1 MKKLQKIGIT
11 AKIAFLLVM
20 IVVGAFFTL
29 RMTHN
34 QAMGVTEQGG
44 SLDVTEQAMQEQG
57 GTLDAMEGMEG
68 MNMGTNETGQAMAM
82 LTPQKKQLI
91 GVKIAQV
98 QEKEAEKVI
107 RTVGRVAYDERKLA
121 HINLRIDG
129 WIQDLFV
136 NFTGQ
141 EVKKGEPLFTLYSP
155 DLLSTQQEY
164 LLAIRSQEK
173 FAASPIAD
181 VRETGETLVSS
192 ARERLLLWEITE
204 KQIQELEKR
213 GKPQTY
219 MTIYAPIN
227 GVVTKREGTKGMRVT
242 PGMTLYEIADISTVW
257 VFADVYEYELSYIK
271 IGQEAD
277 IMVDAYPGETFKGKV
292 TFIDPFLNPQT
303 RTVRVRLELP
313 NPGFKLKPEMFAQV
327 MLKSPVGKGLVI
339 PESAILDSGLR
350 QIVFVDK
357 GMEMYAPREIK
368 ARRLDGDYLVLE
380 GLTAGERIVTSAN
393 FLIDAESKLMSSAN
407 MMGAL
412 GMAGIKMEQA
422 QMGEM
427 DMKGMEGMKGEKAP
441 TGPQTRKAGGLT
453 LTLSTEP
460 APPKDGENLLRLKV
474 VDASGKSIENAK
486 VIFSYTM
493 PMPGMKAVKAPASF
507 KNGQYEGKAKFGMAG
522 TWEVTAIVTPPG
534 KPEVQ
539 EKFTLE
545 AGGGEMEGMEGMPG
559 M

>member
-1 MKKLQKIGIT
+1 MIKEDIHMKKLQKMRRT

-20 IVVGAFFTL
+20 IAVGAFFTL

-34 QAMGVTEQGG
+34 QAMGITE
-44 SLDVTEQAMQEQG
+44 TAQAMQE
-57 GTLDAMEGMEG
+57 MEG

-107 RTVGRVAYDERKLA
+107 RAVGRVAYDERKLA
-121 HINLRIDG
+121 QINLRIDG

-141 EVKKGEPLFTLYSP
+141 EVRKGEPLFTLYSP

-164 LLAIRSQEK
+164 LLAKRSQEK
-173 FAASPIAD
+173 LAASPIAD

-213 GKPQTY
+213 GTPQTY
-219 MTIYAPIN
+219 MTIHAPIN
-227 GVVTKREGTKGMRVT
+227 GIVTKREGTRGMRVT

-271 IGQEAD
+271 TGQEAD
-277 IMVDAYPGETFKGKV
+277 IMVDAYPGEQFRGKV

-327 MLKSPVGKGLVI
+327 ELKSPVGKGLVI

-350 QIVFVDK
+350 QIVFIDK

-393 FLIDAESKLMSSAN
+393 FLIDAESKLMASAN

-412 GMAGIKMEQA
+412 GMAGVKMEQA
-422 QMGEM
+422 QMGEMDM

-441 TGPQTRKAGGLT
+441 TGPQTKKAGDLT

-460 APPKDGENLLRLKV
+460 APPKEGENLLRLKV

-486 VIFSYTM
+486 VVFSYTM

-522 TWEVTAIVTPPG
+522 TWEVTAIVTSPG